1 MVYSNEDKFR
11 NAYLEEVNE
20 LLESLNQQLLA
31 FENNPREKEIINEI
45 FRLTHSIKSES
56 ALVGYLNI
64 SEIAHRMEDIFD
76 RIRKNTIKIDRNV
89 MNALFKSYDKILE
102 LIHII
107 HNGRDES
114 AVDISNEID
123 ILSGIIDNTGKS
135 KEKIRTKDEKL
146 PVEILEEDE
155 SEDQLRI
162 KEYEINQLSINFTDI
177 ELSQIEDNIEKGDIF
192 YKITVHLAK
201 DCDMRYPR
209 AYLVYNNLENTGVV
223 IKTEPNILIEG
234 DDKKFGNID
243 FYFITKKGKDEII
256 NCGNVDQVDKM
267 EIGKIDFK
275 ALKKIGLD
283 LTQFPGMNEVLVTD
297 DEVMQA
303 EKIEKEWQKNIESKI
318 LEEEKNKV
326 LPKEKDSTTTFKGEK
341 IKISNSK
348 KPAGIDVNFR
358 RQTIRVDTDRLDLL
372 MNLVGELIINQS
384 RFIQIKNSMNE
395 KSSIPIIKAELEDA
409 ANELD
414 RIADHMQSS
423 MMLVRMI
430 PIGTVF
436 SRFPR
441 MVRDLANNLHKNVK
455 LNISGENTEID
466 KAIIEL
472 ITEPLTHI
480 IRNSI
485 DHGIEDPEIRSK
497 KKKPRDGIIDLRAY
511 QQGSNIYIE
520 ISDDGYGINTEVI
533 KNEGIKRGIVS
544 AQQAAK
550 MSEEEIYSIMF
561 EPGFSTKENITGL
574 SGRGVG
580 LDVVKIQVEKLRGT
594 IEISS
599 IYGKGTKFAIILPL
613 TLTILE
619 AMLVN
624 ISNNLFAIPVNV
636 IEETLLI
643 RSEEIKFFDEYKVY
657 DLRNETVAILFLS
670 ELVGFKSQKESEEY
684 FVVIVS
690 YENRKIGLVV
700 DELIGHQD
708 IVIKPLDESLKS
720 LEGIAGATVLGDGKI
735 ALILD
740 INMLVRSRK
749 RELDLMTKNL
759 EIDIEEG
766 FEDFYDKI
774 NKPDNSDSN
783 NKDDL
788 DSNKRMEEKLSIN
801 DFPEINKE

>member
-1 MVYSNEDKFR
+1 MVYTNEDKFR

-31 FENNPREKEIINEI
+31 LENNPGEKEIINEI

-64 SEIAHRMEDIFD
+64 SEVAHKMEDIFD
-76 RIRKNTIKIDRNV
+76 RIRRNSINIDRNI
-89 MNALFKSYDKILE
+89 MNALFKSYDKIME
-102 LIHII
+102 LIHVI

-114 AVDISNEID
+114 IVDISNEIN
-123 ILSGIIDNTGKS
+123 ILTNIIERTDKS
-135 KEKIRTKDEKL
+135 KKESGVKDEEL
-146 PVEILEEDE
+146 AIGDVDVGDVEEATGQLEVT
-155 SEDQLRI
+155 
-162 KEYEINQLSINFTDI
+162 EYEINQLKIKFTDNEI
-177 ELSQIEDNIEKGDIF
+177 SQIEDNIEKGETF
-192 YKITVHLAK
+192 YKITIHLAR
-201 DCDMRYPR
+201 DCTMRYPR
-209 AYLVYNNLENTGVV
+209 AYLVYNNLENIGVV
-223 IKTEPNILIEG
+223 IKTIPNILIEAN
-234 DDKKFGNID
+234 DKKFGATEL
-243 FYFITKKGKDEII
+243 YFITKKEKSKII
-256 NCGNVDQVDKM
+256 DCANVDQVDKV
-267 EIGKIDFK
+267 EIGKINFK
-275 ALKKIGLD
+275 ALKSIGID
-283 LTQFPGMNEVLVTD
+283 LSQFPGMDEVLVTD
-297 DEVMQA
+297 EEVKQA
-303 EKIEKEWQKNIESKI
+303 EKIEKEWQKNIEDKI
-318 LEEEKNKV
+318 LEEQNK
-326 LPKEKDSTTTFKGEK
+326 KEIATTGKDSKTLFKGEEVK
-341 IKISNSK
+341 IIDTNKTSSL
-348 KPAGIDVNFR
+348 DVNFR

-395 KSSIPIIKAELEDA
+395 KSSIPMVKAELEDA

-455 LNISGENTEID
+455 LIISGESTEID

-485 DHGIEDPEIRSK
+485 DHGIESPEIRSK
-497 KKKPRDGIIDLRAY
+497 RKKSKQGIIDLKAY

-520 ISDDGYGINTEVI
+520 INDDGYGLNIDTL
-533 KNEGIKRGIVS
+533 KNEGIKRGLIS
-544 AQQAAK
+544 SQQAAK
-550 MSEEEIYSIMF
+550 ITEEEVYNLLF

-580 LDVVKIQVEKLRGT
+580 LDVVKKQVEKLRGT
-594 IEISS
+594 IEINSVF
-599 IYGKGTKFAIILPL
+599 GRGTKFTIILPL

-624 ISNNLFAIPVNV
+624 IRDNLFAIPVNV

-643 RSEEIKFFDEYKVY
+643 TSDEIQVFDEYKVY

-684 FVVIVS
+684 FVVIAT

-759 EIDIEEG
+759 EIFNNQEEG
-766 FEDFYDKI
+766 FDEFYDKI
-774 NKPDNSDSN
+774 NKPGDSGTDTI
-783 NKDDL
+783 K
-788 DSNKRMEEKLSIN
+788 EKSTIN
-801 DFPEINKE
+801 DYPKINKE